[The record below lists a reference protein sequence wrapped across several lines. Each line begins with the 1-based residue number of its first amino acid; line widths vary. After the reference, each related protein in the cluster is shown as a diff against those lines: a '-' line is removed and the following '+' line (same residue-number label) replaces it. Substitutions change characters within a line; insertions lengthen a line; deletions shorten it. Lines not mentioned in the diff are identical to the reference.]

1 MSNYLI
7 VDSTEGLRWQSPIAS
22 DIGAQFH
29 YGNLDGLVT
38 QIDQW
43 ALTAQVGD
51 LFTVGEFLVVR
62 LNEDAILP

>member
-7 VDSTEGLRWQSPIAS
+7 VDSADGERWQSPIAS
-22 DIGAQFH
+22 DIGAQWQ
-29 YGNLDGLVT
+29 YGLLDSLVT

-51 LFTVGEFLVVR
+51 LFAVGNFLVVR
-62 LNEDAILP
+62 LNENAILP